1 MPNYPKVQRA
11 SVDAFLRVYNR
22 GGLHLLFDEKSRQA
36 MLDFADTCLRSYVD
50 DLMEKAAK
58 AKAAREKPQAAPTQ
72 VSSAVSTQVD
82 AAPVKKSSIILTDM

>member
-50 DLMEKAAK
+50 DLIEKAKKAQAAK
-58 AKAAREKPQAAPTQ
+58 AAPTQ
-72 VSSAVSTQVD
+72 VSSAVPTQVD

>member
-50 DLMEKAAK
+50 DLIEKAKKAQAAK
-58 AKAAREKPQAAPTQ
+58 AAP
-72 VSSAVSTQVD
+72 TQVD